1 MALKRIHQSSNTGE
15 TPEEMFRDIKN
26 RKVLGALPHQAAI
39 WREYCKKEF
48 IDSSDIALQLPTGS
62 GKTLVGLG
70 IAEWRRRRFKER
82 VVYLCSTTQLVNQ
95 VVEQS
100 HIKYGI
106 RANAFTGSRRD
117 YSPTSKAEYA
127 SAEAISVTNYNALFN
142 TNPFFDD
149 ADIIILDDAH
159 AAENYIS
166 KYWSLLIERFNTKN
180 KHDILFKVLISA
192 LRDVI
197 TSEQYSRLVSQSP
210 DFRDSQWVEKIPTP
224 YFYSKI
230 SELIAIFDE
239 HTKDNSLQYP
249 WSIIRDHLF
258 ACQMYTSVSG
268 ILVRPVIPPTR
279 MHPPF
284 AKAKQRIYMSATLGE
299 GGELERIAGVEK
311 ITRLAVEGWDKQG
324 IGRRF
329 FFFPQASLNEEA
341 ANNLSIEMIKKID
354 RALVLVPDDD
364 AASQLKTKIAKE
376 TGYKIFDATQ
386 IEKSKQPFMAESKA
400 VAVVANRYD
409 GIDLPDDECR
419 LLIVSRI
426 QRATNLQ
433 EKFLVTRMPAGIL
446 FTDRILTRI
455 VQAVGRCTRSDT
467 DYAAVVILGEELS
480 NKYLLSKNYL
490 IYPYLV
496 ENTSAA

>member
-1 MALKRIHQSSNTGE
+1 
-15 TPEEMFRDIKN
+15 
-26 RKVLGALPHQAAI
+26 
-39 WREYCKKEF
+39 
-48 IDSSDIALQLPTGS
+48 
-62 GKTLVGLG
+62 
-70 IAEWRRRRFKER
+70 
-82 VVYLCSTTQLVNQ
+82 
-95 VVEQS
+95 
-100 HIKYGI
+100 
-106 RANAFTGSRRD
+106 
-117 YSPTSKAEYA
+117 
-127 SAEAISVTNYNALFN
+127 
-142 TNPFFDD
+142 
-149 ADIIILDDAH
+149 
-159 AAENYIS
+159 
-166 KYWSLLIERFNTKN
+166 
-180 KHDILFKVLISA
+180 
-192 LRDVI
+192 
-197 TSEQYSRLVSQSP
+197 
-210 DFRDSQWVEKIPTP
+210 
-224 YFYSKI
+224 
-230 SELIAIFDE
+230 
-239 HTKDNSLQYP
+239 
-249 WSIIRDHLF
+249 
-258 ACQMYTSVSG
+258 
-268 ILVRPVIPPTR
+268 
-279 MHPPF
+279 
-284 AKAKQRIYMSATLGE
+284 
-299 GGELERIAGVEK
+299 
-311 ITRLAVEGWDKQG
+311 
-324 IGRRF
+324 
-329 FFFPQASLNEEA
+329 
-341 ANNLSIEMIKKID
+341 MIKKID